1 VKVDAVRNDGSIEVS
16 PAGLL
21 HNGDLITAPTASG
34 EKTPISLITNVSGNV
49 INVDKAFPHLATN
62 DRLSVVSIRGAVPA
76 THDATNKMD
85 VDQPDRLRVGDFLAD
100 ITSWRQ
106 VQGFTNV
113 VVVNLKDIQMDAPL
127 DGSLLNDIVGLASI
141 DSERARFF
149 SLSFMKLRLEK
160 SLVLVPGDEV
170 LLIGFDRLTG
180 ITHNVSARLMQF
192 IPETKSVTLMA
203 FDAGQFIFR
212 PEDIFASILFVRGSA
227 MALIQNHDLFVSW
240 LAVGEPD
247 QMPRPC
253 IEPEAAECDCSQ
265 AKE

>member
-1 VKVDAVRNDGSIEVS
+1 
-16 PAGLL
+16 
-21 HNGDLITAPTASG
+21 
-34 EKTPISLITNVSGNV
+34 
-49 INVDKAFPHLATN
+49 
-62 DRLSVVSIRGAVPA
+62 
-76 THDATNKMD
+76 
-85 VDQPDRLRVGDFLAD
+85 
-100 ITSWRQ
+100 
-106 VQGFTNV
+106 
-113 VVVNLKDIQMDAPL
+113 
-127 DGSLLNDIVGLASI
+127 
-141 DSERARFF
+141 
-149 SLSFMKLRLEK
+149 
-160 SLVLVPGDEV
+160 VLVPGDEV

-180 ITHNVSARLMQF
+180 ITHNLSARLMQF